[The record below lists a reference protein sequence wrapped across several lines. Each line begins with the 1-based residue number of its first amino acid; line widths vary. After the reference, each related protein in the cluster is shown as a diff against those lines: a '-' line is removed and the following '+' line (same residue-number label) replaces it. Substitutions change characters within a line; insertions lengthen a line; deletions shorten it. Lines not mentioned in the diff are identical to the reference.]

1 MHVARLLLLLSCSVL
16 CAAIGC
22 NNTPPAPAQSNGLTK
37 IKVAY
42 IGLTC
47 EAPIFVA
54 LEEGFFKKQGLD
66 VELVKTDWDSLRDG
80 LGLGRFDA
88 NHTLIMYLLK
98 PIEQGLDVKI
108 TAGMHTGCLR
118 VQAGTGTDIKTVE
131 DLKGK
136 KIGVP
141 TMGSPPFLFAS
152 RVLAN
157 HGMDPKKDV
166 NWVAL
171 APDVMELSLKNGSVD
186 AVANSE
192 PIGSILLGS
201 GKVRNIADQAVDP
214 PYDEEYCCASVVSG
228 KLAARDPATAMKVT
242 RALLQGA
249 KWVGEN
255 PTAAAKMS
263 VEKKYIS
270 ASAEINALAIS
281 KLKYIPGVNKCRES
295 VQQAARQMKTAGL
308 LNNSTDPDD
317 LAKRAWLDLD
327 GVTDD
332 WVASIRVRR
341 VPGGG
346 PLRELCP
353 TAFAAA
359 FSGRPI
365 IASCCSLASKRM
377 LASGAK
383 TKDQSTW
390 MEQGYVEELFVPE

>member
-1 MHVARLLLLLSCSVL
+1 MLITRTNRCTQGTLSVARLLLLVSCALLSV
-16 CAAIGC
+16 AIGC
-22 NNTPPAPAQSNGLTK
+22 NRPETPAQSSGPTK
-37 IKVAY
+37 LKVAY

-54 LEEGFFKKQGLD
+54 LEEGFFKDEGLD

-136 KIGVP
+136 TIGVP
-141 TMGSPPFLFAS
+141 TMGSPPFLFTS

-157 HGMDPKKDV
+157 AGLDPKKDV

-171 APDVMELSLKNGSVD
+171 APDVMELSLKNGNVD

-192 PIGSILLGS
+192 PIGSILLG
-201 GKVRNIADQAVDP
+201 KEAVRNVADQAVDA
-214 PYDEEYCCASVVSG
+214 PYDDEYCCASVVSG
-228 KLAARDPATAMKVT
+228 KLLKRNPDAAVKVT
-242 RALLQGA
+242 RALLKGS

-255 PTAAAKMS
+255 PSAAAKMS

-270 ASAEINALAIS
+270 ASAEINSLAIS
-281 KLKYIPGVNKCRES
+281 KLKYIPGVKKCKDS
-295 VQQAARQMKTAGL
+295 IDQAAKEMKVAGL
-308 LNNSTDPDD
+308 LNPSTDPED
-317 LAKRAWLDLD
+317 LAKRAWIDLD

-332 WVASIRVRR
+332 WVASVHIEK

-346 PLRELCP
+346 PLRKLSP
-353 TAFAAA
+353 AAFAAA
-359 FSGRPI
+359 FDGKPI
-365 IASCCSLASKRM
+365 VASCCSLGKR
-377 LASGAK
+377 GATLK
-383 TKDQSTW
+383 
-390 MEQGYVEELFVPE
+390 EQFAGK